1 MRRHLAALLLAPLL
15 AAASALA
22 ESEQGEIWVWTTPDG
37 AVHYTD
43 DRERVPDAYR
53 EAARVAHEEGGGS
66 YQRMP
71 AAPAGRTP
79 AAAEPAPTEA
89 FDPEAAAEAVWR
101 DQARAI
107 DGRIAALAPQVEA
120 CKTDHVNRS
129 PGDGSRKRR
138 EEREEAERCAR
149 ARQDFADAQAERD
162 ALDERAH
169 RAGIPPGWVR
179 AED

>member
-1 MRRHLAALLLAPLL
+1 MKRNLAALLLASLL
-15 AAASALA
+15 AASALA
-22 ESEQGEIWVWTTPDG
+22 ESEQGQIWVWTTPDG
-37 AVHYTD
+37 AIHYTD

-53 EAARVAHEEGGGS
+53 DAARVAHEEGGGS

-71 AAPAGRTP
+71 AAPAGRAP
-79 AAAEPAPTEA
+79 AATQSTAAEAI
-89 FDPEAAAEAVWR
+89 DPEAAAEAAWR

-149 ARQDFADAQAERD
+149 ARQDLADARAERD

-179 AED
+179 TDD